1 MLLDGFAAAAAA
13 AAIASSP
20 LQADHMRSVANAPV
34 QSWQMLSAA
43 KTEVREGLYGDY
55 EVNVKE
61 QEVDNPDSTFKSK
74 EATEKGK
81 VSFVFLF
88 FIIMNLLHLQ
98 ESVHALLHQV
108 ML

>member
-20 LQADHMRSVANAPV
+20 LQAEHMRSVANTPV

-43 KTEVREGLYGDY
+43 KTEVREGLYGEY

-81 VSFVFLF
+81 VSGF
-88 FIIMNLLHLQ
+88 
-98 ESVHALLHQV
+98 
-108 ML
+108 